1 MDKLSKKHWIA
12 FSIIIL
18 FQIISFA
25 IATLGTI
32 VPISNI
38 FLCLFLIHRYLQEPL
53 SEYGVNF
60 KNLHIQII
68 SGFFLAYVFLF
79 LTFNNIYSRP
89 ILSLINHYYLKFSS
103 LSQAFLF
110 CGNILMYVIAEE
122 IIFRG
127 FFLSFFQKV
136 FPNSLFCIFLCAF
149 LFGISHYPMG
159 QNWNQVIFTSIF
171 GMVFGYLRIKEPEKF
186 TLFSLSLA
194 HFIYNCFVL

>member
-1 MDKLSKKHWIA
+1 MDKLSQKHWIA
-12 FSIIIL
+12 FWIIII

-32 VPISNI
+32 VTISNAC
-38 FLCLFLIHRYLQEPL
+38 LCLFLIHRYLQEPL

-79 LTFNNIYSRP
+79 LTFNNTYSRP
-89 ILSLINHYYLKFSS
+89 IQFLIKHYSLRFSS
-103 LSQAFLF
+103 LSHAFLF
-110 CGNILMYVIAEE
+110 LLNILIYVIPEE

-127 FFLSFFQKV
+127 FFLSFFQKI
-136 FPNSLFCIFLCAF
+136 FSSTLFCVFLSAF
-149 LFGISHYPMG
+149 LFGIGHYPMG

-171 GMVFGYLRIKEPEKF
+171 GIVFGYLRIKEPEKF